1 MIKNFQEVE
10 QEEFSNRFGKKANK
24 AISLLK
30 MSSARDMLDKK
41 IETSF
46 SEASK
51 LLKTEKNMLVEELKT
66 VGKETGG
73 DKMKK
78 LKILG
83 KLLNILG
90 IKKPVSF

>member
-1 MIKNFQEVE
+1 
-10 QEEFSNRFGKKANK
+10 
-24 AISLLK
+24 

-41 IETSF
+41 IDVSF
-46 SEASK
+46 TEASK
-51 LLKTEKNMLVEELKT
+51 LLKTEKTKLVDELKAI
-66 VGKETGG
+66 GKETGG

-90 IKKPVSF
+90 VKNPVSF